1 MGAQLHLKEPVMPN
15 STPHPT
21 LVVVDGVR
29 TPFCKMGSSLAH
41 LPADELGRIAVQ
53 ALLAKTGLD
62 PALVSEVIFGCVI
75 QPPEAA
81 NVARVIALRAGIPK
95 EVPAMTVHR
104 NCASGFEAITT
115 AYERMTAG
123 RGEVYI
129 VGGTENMSLAP
140 LLFPV
145 SAASKFAGLMRARS
159 FGQKLLAA
167 ARFRPRDFAPRIG
180 LKVGLSDPVSGLNMG
195 ETAELL
201 AREYD
206 VSRAEQDAFAQRS
219 HEKASAAHGRLLEE
233 ICPVFS
239 RGQIV
244 AGDNGPR
251 QDSSVAGLGKLKPV
265 FDRTFGSV
273 TAGNSSQITD
283 GAVALLVMT
292 ETKAAQLGFKPLGK
306 LTSYAYAGCDP
317 ARMGL
322 GPVAAIRKAGR
333 PPADADLI
341 EINEAFAAQVL
352 ANLRVF
358 KTQGT
363 PVPEEKLNVNGGAI
377 ALGHPVGASGAR
389 LVLTSLLELR
399 RRHARTAL
407 VSACVGGGQG
417 AALWLEA
424 MNGGAPHRSS
434 LVAPIVH
441 AADLLHGLPDEN
453 ERSGS

>member
-1 MGAQLHLKEPVMPN
+1 MSH
-15 STPHPT
+15 STSRPT

-29 TPFCKMGSSLAH
+29 TPFCKMGSSLAA

-62 PALVSEVIFGCVI
+62 PAMVSEVIFGCVI

-115 AYERMTAG
+115 AYERMAAG
-123 RGEVYI
+123 RGEIYI

-145 SAASKFAGLMRARS
+145 SAANKFAGLMRAKS
-159 FGQKLLAA
+159 PVQKLLAVA
-167 ARFRPRDFAPRIG
+167 AFRPADFAPRIG

-201 AREYD
+201 AREHD
-206 VSRAEQDAFAQRS
+206 LSRARQDAFAQRS
-219 HEKASAAHGRLLEE
+219 HEKAVAAQDRLAEE
-233 ICPVFS
+233 LCPVFA
-239 RGQIV
+239 RGRIISQ
-244 AGDNGPR
+244 DNGPR
-251 QDSSVAGLGKLKPV
+251 ADSSVVGLGKLRPV
-265 FDRTFGSV
+265 FDAKFGSV

-292 ETKAAQLGFKPLGK
+292 ETKAAELGFKPLGK

-317 ARMGL
+317 SRMGL

-333 PPADADLI
+333 PLAQADLI

-352 ANLRVF
+352 ANLRVLAAEG
-358 KTQGT
+358 Q
-363 PVPEEKLNVNGGAI
+363 PVPEAKLNVNGGSI
-377 ALGHPVGASGAR
+377 ALGHPVGSSGAR
-389 LVLTSLLELR
+389 LVLTALLELR
-399 RRHARTAL
+399 RRQAKTAL

-424 MNGGAPHRSS
+424 MEAPPAGSS
-434 LVAPIVH
+434 SHASRVSAIRH
-441 AADLLHGLPDEN
+441 AADLLHGLKS
-453 ERSGS
+453 ERSRP